1 MKLNVN
7 LELRNEVKNFLINV
21 IDGSCDGWN
30 FGSCDLNIDLE
41 EGEYFEGEELELG
54 LELMNVIGEKE
65 LVGELE
71 FESGIKVE
79 FKIKKSWDLLLEG
92 NMKEKK

>member
-30 FGSCDLNIDLE
+30 FGSCDLNIDLN
-41 EGEYFEGEELELG
+41 FETISISREVYPDG
-54 LELMNVIGEKE
+54 LNKYILNVSEVQGCCPPNPIRKC
-65 LVGELE
+65 
-71 FESGIKVE
+71 
-79 FKIKKSWDLLLEG
+79 
-92 NMKEKK
+92 